1 MRDVPTR
8 LIFPLAAAVVL
19 AACTVQVRPSWGP
32 VATPNAPRAIG
43 PYSQGFRAG
52 DTLYLAGQLGL
63 DPATR
68 ELVPGGIEAET
79 RRALENLKAVLE
91 VAGFSLREVV
101 QAQVFLTDLAD
112 FEAMN
117 RVYAEYFPK
126 EPPARATVEVAGLA
140 RGARI
145 EIALVAVRR
154 HSP

>member
-1 MRDVPTR
+1 V
-8 LIFPLAAAVVL
+8 LLVVSLALAAA
-19 AACTVQVRPSWGP
+19 CTLRVHPTWGP
-32 VATPNAPRAIG
+32 VSTPAAPRAIG

-63 DPATR
+63 DPETR

-91 VAGFSLREVV
+91 AAGFSLREVV

-117 RVYAEYFPK
+117 RVYGEYFPV

-154 HSP
+154 YAG